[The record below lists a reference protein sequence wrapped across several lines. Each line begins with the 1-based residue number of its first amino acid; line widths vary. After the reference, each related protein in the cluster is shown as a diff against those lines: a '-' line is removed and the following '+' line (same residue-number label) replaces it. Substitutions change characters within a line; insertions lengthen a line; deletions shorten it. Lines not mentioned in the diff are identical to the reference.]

1 MGFNSGFKGLTFRRN
16 MLLHLQ
22 DDEVVCIS
30 NKLESSY
37 TLYGIETLM
46 TTAVILSYFLRT
58 LLPAEQYI
66 TIHDPL

>member
-1 MGFNSGFKGLTFRRN
+1 